1 MICIYSAWF
10 SVELATWKTTLSLH
24 TPFFLAFFWESLIC
38 FGGWSCLSQDVAWY
52 PSQGGER
59 GPEGYLAWSFFFFRL
74 DLWPSMALIHTDLQ
88 MIPKPKA
95 FQLHLNSPISHPSC
109 FYIFLLLHQGEILS
123 YDLSGKPRAE
133 PHRIRAAKAKAR
145 VNKFAADVVSYIEVT
160 RETQKVGYLDVI

>member
-24 TPFFLAFFWESLIC
+24 TPFLAFFWESLIC

-52 PSQGGER
+52 PSQGGEP
-59 GPEGYLAWSFFFFRL
+59 GPEGYLAWSIFFSGSTFDPQWRPANDSKTQGL
-74 DLWPSMALIHTDLQ
+74 PT
-88 MIPKPKA
+88 
-95 FQLHLNSPISHPSC
+95 SP
-109 FYIFLLLHQGEILS
+109 LLLHQGEILS